1 MHGSP
6 LTGRVTLSRT
16 TSMGKRRRKA
26 YDCMGERVAEGKD
39 RTTFF
44 GIIIFVSS
52 ATLLPLTVCDGVAW
66 MRAQFSELAF
76 CRDGREWEG
85 DAAMCIPRIGV
96 GW

>member
-1 MHGSP
+1 
-6 LTGRVTLSRT
+6 
-16 TSMGKRRRKA
+16 MGKRRRKA

-66 MRAQFSELAF
+66 MRAQFSEFAF
-76 CRDGREWEG
+76 CLEMGENGKETLPCAYHELEWDGS
-85 DAAMCIPRIGV
+85 
-96 GW
+96 